1 MVIAQTG
8 WEARLALE
16 YTLRGGRTT
25 LSRREHCGPL
35 VVQKP
40 LYPEGDAVCHSIIL
54 HPPGGI
60 AGGDRLALAVKL
72 GEGSAALLTTP
83 GAGKW
88 YKSMGKRAHLEQR
101 FDIARGAVL
110 EWLPQPFIVF
120 DQARAEAQTEIFLEQ
135 DALYLGW
142 DMSCMGRTASG
153 ERFDSGELRQRT
165 EIWQQG
171 RRLWCEYARLAGDDP
186 MLASK
191 AGLAGCSVSAT
202 LIAAGK
208 DIAKEVL
215 EQCRG
220 VAPAAGGHAGI
231 TVLPRVLLARYLGT
245 SSEAAMHYFVALWSL
260 LRPALAGR
268 AAVLPRI
275 WAT

>member
-1 MVIAQTG
+1 MVIAQGG
-8 WEARLALE
+8 WEARLALT
-16 YTLRGGRTT
+16 YSLRGKRTV
-25 LSRREHCGPL
+25 LSGREHSGPL
-35 VVQKP
+35 LVQKP

-60 AGGDRLALAVKL
+60 AGGDKLALEARL

-88 YKSMGKRAHLEQR
+88 YRSMGERACLGQR
-101 FDIARGAVL
+101 FDIASAAVL
-110 EWLPQPFIVF
+110 EWLPQPAIVF
-120 DQARAEAQTEIFLEQ
+120 DRAHAETKTEIYLEQ

-142 DMSCMGRTASG
+142 DLTCMGRTASG
-153 ERFDSGELRQRT
+153 ERFNSGELRQRT
-165 EIWQQG
+165 EVWQQG
-171 RRLWCEYARLAGDDP
+171 RRLWCEYARLTGGDP

-208 DIAKEVL
+208 EIQKDLLA
-215 EQCRG
+215 QCRG
-220 VAPAAGGHAGI
+220 IAPEAGERSGI
-231 TVLPRVLLARYLGT
+231 TVMPHVLLARYLGH
-245 SSEAAMHYFVALWSL
+245 SSEAAMHYFIALWAL

-268 AAVLPRI
+268 NAVLPRI